1 MKKQNKKLLNQIKKN
16 INNENKGNVVDD
28 FLNVTVLNSID
39 SKKDIFVIILIILC
53 LGGIGLYDYIR
64 RNRKKKYIKRKNTIK
79 RN

>member
-16 INNENKGNVVDD
+16 INNENKKNAVDD
-28 FLNVTVLNSID
+28 FLNVAVLNSID

-64 RNRKKKYIKRKNTIK
+64 RNRKKKGIY
-79 RN
+79 

>member
-64 RNRKKKYIKRKNTIK
+64 RNKKKKIY
-79 RN
+79 

>member
-28 FLNVTVLNSID
+28 FLNVSVLNSID

-64 RNRKKKYIKRKNTIK
+64 RNWKKNILKEKIQ
-79 RN
+79 